1 MFKLSKKSQMFG
13 VVLGLI
19 ILVVVVILIFSFFG
33 DIKGI
38 LGGWNVDLMC
48 TLTSFL
54 SSHSNSLGKPTFS
67 IKCTPDYVK
76 YSPGMRVKGVII
88 PNEIIDHYKNDG
100 SRLTQAEA
108 EYLLA
113 YEIKRCWYKMGSGHF
128 NGLFS
133 NWFYRTG
140 PGFWSYFTGIKNIF
154 TGINY
159 CSTCAIIIPEKFSNA
174 DSITYADFYNF
185 TKTFHF
191 YGSKKT
197 IYDELSSN
205 FNFEINPYSLKCGD
219 FKGKSIF
226 FNQPIYVMFIK
237 HNQNYLLGMSRV
249 VPATR
254 LGVLQLGNQINVL
267 LGDNYNENF
276 EKTVLAKE
284 LINCTEQCPVIRSNV
299 FGSDFTPLKNNLSK
313 GVYYYNYYFTDKYR
327 DFFKRIDTKV
337 DQIPLKLTSPRTS
350 CGDDQV
356 KACVEFTHAYWAYM
370 RQSKYLYDI
379 KTVDPFKAVS
389 TVYNFFSGTMVSTLD
404 NNLAVSGGTPI
415 TKENYEDNVNKI
427 KDGMIKSAA
436 YQLAG
441 DIDFLEKLCKS
452 QKSYVDNLLKSSVKC
467 TNVKLNCNLWD
478 ITRSEYTGYS
488 ECFKDALTNKL
499 LNGDGVS
506 EGVKDFFITF
516 IYNEMDNTDRY
527 GIYDL
532 AYKYR
537 LKLNQLISEGVKR
550 SNPDLCNMLKW
561 GYLTEKNEH
570 LVSLNGLVPSISG
583 TIFGNFDVIKDNCQ
597 VYVAP

>member
-1 MFKLSKKSQMFG
+1 MFRLSKKSQMFG

-19 ILVVVVILIFSFFG
+19 ILVVVVILLFSFFG

-38 LGGWNVDLMC
+38 LGGWNIDLMC

-67 IKCTPDYVK
+67 IKCTPDYLK

-88 PNEIIDHYKNDG
+88 PNEIINHYKNNP
-100 SRLTQAEA
+100 SELTKAEA

-140 PGFWSYFTGIKNIF
+140 PGFWSYFSGIKNIF
-154 TGINY
+154 SGINY
-159 CSTCAIIIPEKFSNA
+159 CSTCAIVIPEKFSSGE
-174 DSITYADFYNF
+174 SISYNEFYNF
-185 TKTFHF
+185 IKTFHF

-219 FKGKSIF
+219 FKGKRIF

-249 VPATR
+249 VPATT
-254 LGVLQLGNQINVL
+254 LGVLKLGDQINVL

-276 EKTVLAKE
+276 EKTVLAKQ
-284 LINCTEQCPVIRSNV
+284 LSDCTEECPVIKSNV
-299 FGSDFTPLKNNLSK
+299 FGSDFTSFMNNLSN
-313 GVYYYNYYFTDKYR
+313 GVYYYNYYFTEKYR
-327 DFFKRIDTKV
+327 DFFRKIDTDV
-337 DQIPLKLTSPRTS
+337 DKIPLELTSSRTS

-370 RQSKYLYDI
+370 KQSKYLYDI

-389 TVYNFFSGTMVSTLD
+389 TVYNFFSGTMVSTLN

-415 TKENYEDNVNKI
+415 SREEYDNDVKNI
-427 KDGMIKSAA
+427 KNGIIRSAA

-452 QKSYVDNLLKSSVKC
+452 HQYDIEDKFGCKISCDLWKISSSQYHSYEGCFHNAFVRALNEKSISESLKDYY
-467 TNVKLNCNLWD
+467 LA
-478 ITRSEYTGYS
+478 Y
-488 ECFKDALTNKL
+488 
-499 LNGDGVS
+499 
-506 EGVKDFFITF
+506 
-516 IYNEMDNTDRY
+516 IYNEIYNRRSY

-537 LKLNQLISEGVKR
+537 IELRNIISEGLKQ
-550 SNPDLCNMLKW
+550 SNPHLCNMLKW

-570 LVSLNGLVPSISG
+570 LLSLSGLVPSISG
-583 TIFGNFDVIKDNCQ
+583 TIFGNFDVINQNCQ